1 MNEHMLR
8 RLQSAKIVETLS
20 NFYKKYYHVST
31 SFIGISDCDDLYCRY
46 NGARKGFQFHLK

>member
-20 NFYKKYYHVST
+20 NFHKYYHVSA